1 MRLYLDEDTA
11 AALLVQLLR
20 QDGHDVETPAGTG
33 LMGEW
38 DPVQLTYAIKE
49 DRVFLTRN
57 YEDFEDLHNLVVDV
71 GRGHH
76 PGILVIRRDN
86 SPRRNMAPRDIVRA
100 LRNLE
105 AAGVPITDQYIVLN
119 GWQ

>member
-20 QDGHDVETPAGTG
+20 NAGHDVEVPAGAG
-33 LMGEW
+33 LLGEW
-38 DPVQLTYAIKE
+38 DPVQLTYAVKE
-49 DRVFLTRN
+49 DRAVLTRN
-57 YEDFEDLHNLVVDV
+57 YEDFEDLHNLLQV
-71 GRGHH
+71 GQGHH
-76 PGILVIRRDN
+76 PGILVIRRDDN
-86 SPRRNMAPRDIVRA
+86 PRRNMSPRDIVRA

-105 AAGVPITDQYIVLN
+105 VAGVPIADQYIELN

>member
-11 AALLVQLLR
+11 AALLVQVLR
-20 QDGHDVETPAGTG
+20 QHGHDVETPAGAG
-33 LMGEW
+33 LMSEW
-38 DPVQLTYAIKE
+38 DPVQLTFAIRE
-49 DRVFLTRN
+49 DRRVLTRN
-57 YEDFEDLHNLVVDV
+57 YEDFEDLHNLVIAEA
-71 GRGHH
+71 RGHH

-86 SPRRNMAPRDIVRA
+86 NPRRNMAPRDIVRA

-105 AAGVPITDQYIVLN
+105 AAGVPIADQYIVLN

>member
-1 MRLYLDEDTA
+1 MRLYLDEDTVG
-11 AALLVQLLR
+11 ALLVQLLR
-20 QDGHDVETPAGTG
+20 NDGHDVETPAGAG
-33 LMGEW
+33 LMGEA

-57 YEDFEDLHNLVVDV
+57 YGDFEDLHNLIRVA
-71 GRGHH
+71 RGHH
-76 PGILVIRRDN
+76 AGILVIRRDN
-86 SPRRNMAPRDIVRA
+86 NPRRNMMPRDIVRA

-105 AAGVPITDQYIVLN
+105 AAGVPIADQYIVLN